1 MTSRRTR
8 AAVLCIGLAAATS
21 LGGSVAHAQGSPPA
35 PPSGQPTSEQQLKAA
50 REMFQDAYK
59 DEQEK
64 RYADALDKFQRVA
77 AVKESAS
84 VRYRIGSVL
93 EQLGRLREA
102 RDSFRALA
110 ASKPS
115 LTQPEKEIADN
126 AAERAH
132 LLDKKIPR
140 VLLRLQ
146 ANAPADA
153 RVSID
158 GAPVP
163 ASTTP
168 HSIELDPG
176 EHHILASSPTSQ
188 PSETKVTLAEGREV
202 EVTVVL
208 EANVAAKPPPVV
220 TEPPSVAGPRRDNTL
235 AYVAL
240 GAGGALVVTGLVL
253 LGIREGDI
261 SDIKKACGGDGSCPS
276 ADKSSL
282 QSSHDQAAL
291 FGPLGIGVGLVG
303 LAAAGTGVYLLLRR
317 APAAE
322 VPAANG
328 ATTTSPSSGGIR
340 ISTRPVHGGALL
352 GLGASF

>member
-1 MTSRRTR
+1 
-8 AAVLCIGLAAATS
+8 VCIGLAAAS
-21 LGGSVAHAQGSPPA
+21 ALVADVAHAQGTAAPA
-35 PPSGQPTSEQQLKAA
+35 PASTPANDVQLKAA

-64 RYADALDKFQRVA
+64 RYTQALDKFQRVA

-110 ASKPS
+110 ASKPN

-132 LLDKKIPR
+132 LLDKRIPR
-140 VLLRLQ
+140 LLLRLQ
-146 ANAPADA
+146 PDAPADA

-168 HSIELDPG
+168 RSIELDPG
-176 EHHILASSPTSQ
+176 EHQILASSPTSQ

-202 EVTVVL
+202 EVMVVL
-208 EANVAAKPPPVV
+208 ETAAAAKPPPLVA
-220 TEPPSVAGPRRDNTL
+220 EPPPVEGPRRDNTL

-253 LGIREGDI
+253 LGIREGDV
-261 SDIKKACGGDGSCPS
+261 SDIKKACGADGTCPS
-276 ADKSSL
+276 AQMASL

-317 APAAE
+317 APAADAA
-322 VPAANG
+322 PAKG
-328 ATTTSPSSGGIR
+328 TTTTSPSSGGIR
-340 ISTRPVHGGALL
+340 LSTRPVYGGALL

>member
-1 MTSRRTR
+1 
-8 AAVLCIGLAAATS
+8 VCIGLAAAS
-21 LGGSVAHAQGSPPA
+21 ALVADVAHAQGTAAPA
-35 PPSGQPTSEQQLKAA
+35 PASTPANDVQLKAA

-64 RYADALDKFQRVA
+64 RYTQALDKFQRVA

-110 ASKPS
+110 ASKPN

-132 LLDKKIPR
+132 LLDKRIPR
-140 VLLRLQ
+140 LVLRLQ
-146 ANAPADA
+146 PDAPADA

-163 ASTTP
+163 ASTAP
-168 HSIELDPG
+168 RSIELDPG

-202 EVTVVL
+202 EVMVVL
-208 EANVAAKPPPVV
+208 ETVAAAKQPPPVV
-220 TEPPSVAGPRRDNTL
+220 VEPPPVEAPRRDNTL

-240 GAGGALVVTGLVL
+240 GAGGVLVVTGLVL
-253 LGIREGDI
+253 LGIREGDV
-261 SDIKKACGGDGSCPS
+261 SDIKKACGANGTCPS
-276 ADKSSL
+276 AQMASL

-317 APAAE
+317 APAADAA
-322 VPAANG
+322 PAKG
-328 ATTTSPSSGGIR
+328 TTTTSPSSGGVR
-340 ISTRPVHGGALL
+340 LSTRPVYGGALL
-352 GLGASF
+352 GLDASF

>member
-1 MTSRRTR
+1 M
-8 AAVLCIGLAAATS
+8 CIGLAAAS
-21 LGGSVAHAQGSPPA
+21 ALVADVARAQGTAAQAPA
-35 PPSGQPTSEQQLKAA
+35 STPATDAQLKAA

-64 RYADALDKFQRVA
+64 RYAQALDKFQRVA

-102 RDSFRALA
+102 RDAFRALA
-110 ASKPS
+110 ASKPN

-140 VLLRLQ
+140 LLLRLQ
-146 ANAPADA
+146 PDAPAEA

-163 ASTTP
+163 ASTAP
-168 HSIELDPG
+168 RSIELDPG

-188 PSETKVTLAEGREV
+188 PSETRVTLAEGREV
-202 EVTVVL
+202 EVMVML
-208 EANVAAKPPPVV
+208 EPVAAAKPAPVVAEPPPV
-220 TEPPSVAGPRRDNTL
+220 EGPRRDNTL

-261 SDIKKACGGDGSCPS
+261 SDIKKACGADGTCPR
-276 ADKSSL
+276 AQMASL

-303 LAAAGTGVYLLLRR
+303 LAAAGTGVFLLLRR
-317 APAAE
+317 APAADAA
-322 VPAANG
+322 PAKG
-328 ATTTSPSSGGIR
+328 TTTTSPSSGGIR
-340 ISTRPVHGGALL
+340 ISTRPVYGGALL
-352 GLGASF
+352 GLGGSF

>member
-1 MTSRRTR
+1 MAVDGVAR
-8 AAVLCIGLAAATS
+8 AQGTAGPTPAAT
-21 LGGSVAHAQGSPPA
+21 PA
-35 PPSGQPTSEQQLKAA
+35 TPATEQQLKAA

-64 RYADALDKFQRVA
+64 RYAQALDKFQRVA

-102 RDSFRALA
+102 RDAFRALA
-110 ASKPS
+110 ASKPN

-132 LLDKKIPR
+132 LLDKRIPR
-140 VLLRLQ
+140 LLLRLQ
-146 ANAPADA
+146 PDPPADA

-163 ASTTP
+163 VSTTP
-168 HSIELDPG
+168 RSIELDPG
-176 EHHILASSPTSQ
+176 EHHILASSPTSL
-188 PSETKVTLAEGREV
+188 PSESKVTLAEGREV
-202 EVTVVL
+202 EVMVAL
-208 EANVAAKPPPVV
+208 ETTGASKPPPPVV
-220 TEPPSVAGPRRDNTL
+220 AEPPAVESPRRDHTL

-240 GAGGALVVTGLVL
+240 GAGGVLVVTGLVL

-261 SDIKKACGGDGSCPS
+261 SDIKKACGSNGTCPS
-276 ADKSSL
+276 AERESL

-317 APAAE
+317 APAAD
-322 VPAANG
+322 VAPAKG
-328 ATTTSPSSGGIR
+328 TTTTSPSSGGIH
-340 ISTRPVHGGALL
+340 ISTRPVYGGALL